1 MKRYT
6 LRELQAMKTI
16 SQGHMDNLKIET
28 DNTKVWLSRMTVE
41 DGMPYNNMV
50 TVEKLINGKWE
61 TIEEYQAEIHYH
73 NGADKNIANLIL
85 RKIKNQMGYRE
96 KEIVANLA
104 EVEQNQEVPKG
115 YIQYW
120 FYDAEGNGFQAGY
133 SANLPNGGSWGITQ

>member
-16 SQGHMDNLKIET
+16 LQGHTDNLKIET

-73 NGADKNIANLIL
+73 NGADKDIANLIL

-120 FYDAEGNGFQAGY
+120 FYDAEANGFLDI
-133 SANLPNGGSWGITQ
+133 LPIFPMVDLGE